1 MNKQN
6 ISMYI
11 EKDNLNFTLN
21 HNGTL
26 IQIKEPISNIDL
38 EIIVRMRN
46 INYNIN
52 EKQKIFIYVERI
64 LKHIRMSLK
73 KINLYYVCEKKI
85 DLELLYKDELDLLF
99 NSLLPIVTEYFVN
112 KKNI

>member
-1 MNKQN
+1 MDKN

-26 IQIKEPISNIDL
+26 IQIKQPISIIEL
-38 EIIVRMRN
+38 EIIVRMRSVT
-46 INYNIN
+46 YNI
-52 EKQKIFIYVERI
+52 EDKQKIFIYAERL
-64 LKHIRMSLK
+64 LKKIRMSLK
-73 KINLYYVCEKKI
+73 KINLYYVIEEKI

-112 KKNI
+112 KKI

>member
-1 MNKQN
+1 MDKN

-26 IQIKEPISNIDL
+26 IQIKQPISIIEL
-38 EIIVRMRN
+38 EIIVRMRSVT
-46 INYNIN
+46 YNI
-52 EKQKIFIYVERI
+52 EDKQKIFIYAERL
-64 LKHIRMSLK
+64 LKQIRMSLK
-73 KINLYYVCEKKI
+73 KINLYYVIEEKI

-112 KKNI
+112 KKI

>member
-1 MNKQN
+1 MDKN

-26 IQIKEPISNIDL
+26 IQIKQPISIIEL
-38 EIIVRMRN
+38 EIIVRMR
-46 INYNIN
+46 YNI
-52 EKQKIFIYVERI
+52 EDKQKIFIYAERL
-64 LKHIRMSLK
+64 LKKIRMSLK
-73 KINLYYVCEKKI
+73 KINLYYVIEEKI

-112 KKNI
+112 KKI